1 MKTVKRE
8 YIPRYSYSDYV
19 NWEGK
24 WELIDGIAY
33 AMSPSPSI
41 EHQEASKRILLQLT
55 SILKDC
61 PECTALLPVDW
72 KIDEDTVVQ
81 PDNLVVCGN
90 VKGKFLTEPPE
101 IIFEIMSPSTVFKDR
116 NIKYELYEAQK
127 VKYYIIVDIE
137 AKVAEVFRLE
147 SDKYAKMKDV
157 QTGTVP
163 FVLGECTLAFDFGAI
178 W

>member
-1 MKTVKRE
+1 MKTLKTE
-8 YIPRYSYSDYV
+8 YVPRYSYSDYV

-24 WELIDGIAY
+24 WELINGIAY

-55 SILKDC
+55 NALKDC
-61 PECTALLPVDW
+61 PQCSALLPVDW
-72 KIDEDTVVQ
+72 KINEDTVVQ
-81 PDNLVVCGN
+81 PDNLVICGR
-90 VKGKFLTEPPE
+90 VKGKYLTERPE
-101 IIFEIMSPSTVFKDR
+101 IIFEVLSPSTVFKDR

-127 VKYYIIVDIE
+127 VKYYVIVDTE

-147 SDKYAKMKDV
+147 SDKYVKLINA
-157 QTGTVP
+157 QTGTVV
-163 FVLGECTLAFDFGAI
+163 FELEACRLTFDFGTI